1 LREFKESEMA
11 DEVKTAEIVHAPNP
25 YDVTQAQ
32 ADFECSE
39 GIGKLVEALS
49 KAQLEFEP
57 VKKNVVNTFY
67 STEKKVSKYSDLSA
81 IFASTQKALAKNG
94 LVVMQWPSVDA
105 SKQMAGSV
113 SRLAHVSGEWTQC
126 KILFPATEKRKE
138 YAKDGTFVWVNQ
150 FTAQTCGIA
159 FTYSRRYSY
168 QGVTGVA
175 AEDDDDANAISV
187 HDQGSSETA
196 QAVGAQKVAAIK
208 QKIADVAAKKDMGA
222 AGHSDT
228 ETPQNGSGEV
238 YGLLKAAK
246 KIKLKNGKGDAL
258 ALEVLDPNDKST
270 ALFCFDNRKYPDGS
284 SLFDILEMAAEGH
297 GQSVRLR
304 TKASGKFTNVVAP
317 IAIGSVTFDSDG
329 VPEIQTN
336 ADSASA

>member
-1 LREFKESEMA
+1 MSEAANAEMIDGGGIEVFPLGES
-11 DEVKTAEIVHAPNP
+11 
-25 YDVTQAQ
+25 
-32 ADFECSE
+32 DFQCS
-39 GIGKLVEALS
+39 GNIGKLVEALA

-67 STEKKVSKYSDLSA
+67 STDKKVSKYSDLSA

-105 SKQMAGSV
+105 ERHMAGSV
-113 SRLAHVSGEWTQC
+113 SRLAHSSGEWTQC

-138 YAKDGTFVWVNQ
+138 YAKDGSFTWVNQ

-187 HDQGSSETA
+187 HDQGSTETA
-196 QAVGAQKVAAIK
+196 QAVGAQKVAALK
-208 QKIADVAAKKDMGA
+208 QKVAAVAASKDMATA
-222 AGHSDT
+222 APQ
-228 ETPQNGSGEV
+228 TPENGSGEV
-238 YGLLKAAK
+238 YGLLKMAK
-246 KIKLKNGKGDAL
+246 QIKLKNNKGNAL
-258 ALEVLDPNDKST
+258 ALEILDPNDKAV

-284 SLFDILEMAAEGH
+284 SLFDLLEMAAEGK
-297 GQSVRLR
+297 GQAVRLR
-304 TKASGKFTNVVAP
+304 TKSSGKYTNVIAP
-317 IAIGSVTFDSDG
+317 LAIGSVTFDADG

-336 ADSASA
+336 ADVVPA